1 MSAHRYGGPVPMSYW
16 VLFPYFTLV
25 TLIGFWIGWASAH
38 IMVASEC
45 DKLGVFC
52 VDDKVYECR
61 RKE

>member
-1 MSAHRYGGPVPMSYW
+1 MSYW